1 MDLVSHLDVMRR
13 EAERILSVKTFPRF
27 GVIQNYDPNNY
38 RAKVMIQPENILS
51 NWLPISSEYVGN
63 GFGLFVA
70 PAIGDTVLC
79 QFVDGDFGMGVI
91 GSGKIFLP
99 TMPPVPCP
107 PGQVMLVHSSGTYI
121 KLLPSG
127 DLDVS
132 VAGNLNLSVT
142 GNLAA
147 NVNGNATV
155 TCPNVAIDASTGVTI
170 TAPTVTVNGNL
181 AISGN
186 LEGGT
191 SGSGTATF
199 NGTIT
204 TTGDVQAN
212 GISLENH
219 YHTYNPGSGSP
230 TNTSPAE
237 G

>member
-51 NWLPISSEYVGN
+51 NWMPISSEYVGA
-63 GFGLFVA
+63 GFGLFIG

-99 TMPPVPCP
+99 SMPPVPCP
-107 PGQVMLVHSSGTYI
+107 SGQVMLIHSSGTFI
-121 KLLPSG
+121 KLMNSG
-127 DLDVS
+127 DLDMNVI
-132 VAGNLNLSVT
+132 GNLNLAVT
-142 GNLAA
+142 GNLEAT
-147 NVNGNATV
+147 VNGNAMITSPNPVTV
-155 TCPNVAIDASTGVTI
+155 S
-170 TAPTVTVNGNL
+170 APTTVVEGDLEVTGN
-181 AISGN
+181 ISGGTGS
-186 LEGGT
+186 GG
-191 SGSGTATF
+191 GTATF
-199 NGTIT
+199 NGTVT

-212 GISLENH
+212 GISLEQH

>member
-27 GVIQNYDPNNY
+27 GVIQNYDPNAY
-38 RAKVMIQPENILS
+38 KAKVLIQPENILS
-51 NWLPISSEYVGN
+51 GWLPISSEYVGN
-63 GFGLFVA
+63 GFGLFFA

-79 QFVDGDFGMGVI
+79 QFADGDFGMGVI

-99 TMPPVPCP
+99 AMPPVACP
-107 PGQVMLVHSSGTYI
+107 SGQVMLVHSAGTYI
-121 KLLPSG
+121 KILASG
-127 DLDVS
+127 ELDMNV
-132 VAGNLNLSVT
+132 VGNLNLT
-142 GNLAA
+142 
-147 NVNGNATV
+147 VNGSASVNCPTV
-155 TCPNVAIDASTGVTI
+155 SIDASTSLTI
-170 TAPTVTVNGNL
+170 TSPTVTIDGNL

-186 LEGGT
+186 IEGGT

-199 NGTIT
+199 NGTVT
-204 TTGDVQAN
+204 TTGDVVAG